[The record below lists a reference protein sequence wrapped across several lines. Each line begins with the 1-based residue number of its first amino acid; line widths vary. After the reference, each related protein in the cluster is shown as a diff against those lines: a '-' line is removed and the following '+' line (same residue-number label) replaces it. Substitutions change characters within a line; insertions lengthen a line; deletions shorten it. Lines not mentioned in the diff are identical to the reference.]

1 MISILLRMI
10 SILLRPLE
18 IIATSVATSV
28 LTALIFGAAIL
39 RNAVDRSGE

>member
-1 MISILLRMI
+1 MI

-18 IIATSVATSV
+18 IIATCV

-39 RNAVDRSGE
+39 RNAVGNRWSWP

>member
-10 SILLRPLE
+10 ALLLRPLE
-18 IIATSVATSV
+18 IIATIIATCV

-39 RNAVDRSGE
+39 RNALDRSGK